1 MRLRPMPALVA
12 SLALFA
18 SGLVLPSGAAAVD
31 LAPRANASGTPLQ
44 ILGTVP
50 ATNPLRVGYKRG
62 SFPVI
67 NPVKKDR
74 RGCTLRNQ
82 LLIKTAVRKP
92 KVGRGCKL
100 TGGVWALD
108 FGKKVETNPAKV
120 RLVRLLPDVYV
131 YGQGAYMWTPAQ
143 RAAYSTYVA
152 PQGAVRPGSRGLIQ
166 NSIEQSSWMV
176 ATPSSEVYI
185 RKLLALFNIN
195 ADPDQLALDRLRD
208 LNPTLFR
215 DWTIATLLNA
225 KAWGFSLSPFTY
237 SAFQVNIN
245 GCSEDPAKNNP
256 CTQTYT
262 VTTPSAEDPTKPGT
276 TTTYNTPNLPPAA
289 SSIAP
294 LIPGIVQG
302 YGQPPTG
309 DVVSRHLFGIH
320 APATWFYDEAQQVD
334 GPVDPRT
341 IPSVPVGYV
350 RLWDT
355 ETTWSD
361 LEPTKGTWVWR
372 KLDKQIQVAQQR
384 DAKVMMVLGGTPGWA
399 SANGQKTGN
408 PNSVDDWRT
417 YVRTV
422 CEKYGPS
429 INAYEIWNEANLT
442 TFYAG
447 TPAQMADLTKA
458 AFEEIRR
465 CNPGAL
471 VVAANTTSRAEGSFA
486 TFFPAYLQELKAR
499 GWPADAYSVHSYP
512 KAAGGNGDRIAGIG
526 QFRLMLALAGAP
538 FTTVFDTEV
547 NYGMEGLG
555 QGKVDI
561 TGEKAGALMS
571 RTYIDSVRYG
581 FGSTFWYVWTSQP
594 DPKMGIQFTP
604 DAAVE
609 KRAWNK
615 TYEWLV
621 GAQFHACAAAPFN
634 SPASGALIIGKDLVV
649 CQFDRGGSPFA
660 LAWYGDVTQGASTT
674 LTPGFFNGLGSQ
686 CESLLG
692 GDCSGILAGTAP
704 LTSTPIKISGPALPT
719 IDLPTSIVLRPQ
731 PLPTIYTGQ
740 NTPITIIATN
750 SEGKYLAN
758 EKLSVTLEGPVSLDG
773 DKGPTTI
780 ITGANGQF
788 TINIKGEADGAGKLI
803 ITSDRN
809 PSLKVTADLTVAPQ
823 QVVVLRKIVNKDGM
837 YTVTGDAIGFPDGY
851 LPGTKRSWKFF
862 TVSVPPDNSV
872 TEGML
877 PIGSKVESNAFKTV
891 AGTTLQIEA
900 RLYDFTAKKVVAKIV
915 SNRLQVPLR
924 NETRTFE

>member
-92 KVGRGCKL
+92 KVGRGCTL

-131 YGQGAYMWTPAQ
+131 YGQGGYMWTPAQ

-166 NSIEQSSWMV
+166 NSIEQSSWMT
-176 ATPSSEVYI
+176 ATPSSDTYI
-185 RKLLALFNIN
+185 RKLLALFNVN
-195 ADPDQLALDRLRD
+195 VDPNQIALDRLRI

-225 KAWGFSLSPFTY
+225 KAWGFSLSPLTY
-237 SAFQVNIN
+237 SAFQANITS
-245 GCSEDPAKNNP
+245 CSADPAKNNP
-256 CTQTYT
+256 CTQTYA
-262 VTTPSAEDPTKPGT
+262 VTTPSAEDPAKPGT
-276 TTTYNTPNLPPAA
+276 TTTYNIPILPPVA
-289 SSIAP
+289 SAVAP
-294 LIPGIVQG
+294 VIPGILRG
-302 YGQPPTG
+302 YDQPATG
-309 DVVSRHLFGIH
+309 DVVSRHLFGLH
-320 APATWFYDEAQQVD
+320 APAQWTYDEVDQVD

-355 ETTWSD
+355 ETTWAD
-361 LEPTKGTWVWR
+361 LEPSKGQWVWR
-372 KLDKQIQVAQQR
+372 KLSKQIQVAQQR
-384 DAKVMMVLGGTPGWA
+384 DAKVMMVLGGTPAWA
-399 SANGQKTGN
+399 SSSGQKSGN
-408 PNSVDDWRT
+408 PTNIEDWRN
-417 YVRTV
+417 YVKKV
-422 CEKYGPS
+422 CETFGPS
-429 INAYEIWNEANLT
+429 INAFEIWNEANLA
-442 TFYAG
+442 TFYTG

-486 TFFPAYLQELKAR
+486 NFFPAYLQELKAR

-512 KAAGGNGDRIAGIG
+512 KAAGGNGDRIAGVS

-555 QGKVDI
+555 QGKVEI
-561 TGEKAGALMS
+561 VGEKAAALMS

-604 DAAVE
+604 DADAE
-609 KRAWNK
+609 KKAWNK

-621 GAQFHACAAAPFN
+621 GAQFHACGEPTL
-634 SPASGALIIGKDLVV
+634 PRGLVV
-649 CQFDRGGSPFA
+649 CQFDRGGVPFS
-660 LAWYGDVTQGASTT
+660 LAWFGEVNADSAT
-674 LTPGFFNGLGSQ
+674 LLLPGSFNGLGSQ
-686 CESLLG
+686 CETLLG
-692 GDCSGILAGTAP
+692 SDCKGILEGTSA
-704 LTSTPIKISGPALPT
+704 LTSTPVRIFGPALATTDTPT
-719 IDLPTSIVLRPQ
+719 AIVLRPQ
-731 PLPTIYTGQ
+731 PVPTIATGQ
-740 NTPITIIATN
+740 TSDVAIIVTN
-750 SEGKYLAN
+750 SDGKYLSN
-758 EKLSVTLEGPVSLDG
+758 EKVTVKVEGQISLEGAEDTLD
-773 DKGPTTI
+773 
-780 ITGANGQF
+780 
-788 TINIKGEADGAGKLI
+788 
-803 ITSDRN
+803 
-809 PSLKVTADLTVAPQ
+809 
-823 QVVVLRKIVNKDGM
+823 
-837 YTVTGDAIGFPDGY
+837 TVTGDNGMVTVKVKGKGAGTGKLTVTAPRNPALSVSADITVENQQVVILEGISRSRTGY
-851 LPGTKRSWKFF
+851 VVARA
-862 TVSVPPDNSV
+862 TVSGIDIFTSASRRWVFKLVTVPAREVLSGSIKITQGVDNTRSIE
-872 TEGML
+872 TFPL
-877 PIGSKVESNAFKTV
+877 TV
-891 AGTTLQIEA
+891 DGNPRVQFEA
-900 RLYDFTAKKVVAKIV
+900 RLIDTAQAGRTVKVIA
-915 SNRLQVPLR
+915 SNRLTVPDAGNTVYR
-924 NETRTFE
+924 VPPQ